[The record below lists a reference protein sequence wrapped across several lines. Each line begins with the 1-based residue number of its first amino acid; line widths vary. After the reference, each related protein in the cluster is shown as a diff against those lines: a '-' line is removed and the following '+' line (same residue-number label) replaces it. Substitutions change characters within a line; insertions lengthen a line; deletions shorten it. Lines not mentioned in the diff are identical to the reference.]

1 MSTRSYN
8 QNKFDLEALE
18 PRVLLSGSP
27 LPLVAL
33 SGGGDST
40 DIQHSAEQVSVPE
53 NQPLIG
59 ANPAAS
65 IDDIFGGLEGTNL
78 ENGPQNSSADS
89 GQENAQS
96 PSENRAPHAPTGENA
111 HLDNAPLAVAS

>member
-33 SGGGDST
+33 SGGGDSA
-40 DIQHSAEQVSVPE
+40 DVQHSAEHVSVPE

-65 IDDIFGGLEGTNL
+65 VDDIFGGL
-78 ENGPQNSSADS
+78 
-89 GQENAQS
+89 
-96 PSENRAPHAPTGENA
+96 
-111 HLDNAPLAVAS
+111 